1 MAGRGWRVRQQQ
13 ARRVRRRVARDTV
26 SRSEGTATD
35 SSSPT
40 DRYSSSQMADHS
52 HPTISSRLYT

>member
-1 MAGRGWRVRQQQ
+1 MRQQE
-13 ARRVRRRVARDTV
+13 ARRVRRRVASDTV
-26 SRSEGTATD
+26 SSSEGTPTD

-52 HPTISSRLYT
+52 QPTISTRLYTCK